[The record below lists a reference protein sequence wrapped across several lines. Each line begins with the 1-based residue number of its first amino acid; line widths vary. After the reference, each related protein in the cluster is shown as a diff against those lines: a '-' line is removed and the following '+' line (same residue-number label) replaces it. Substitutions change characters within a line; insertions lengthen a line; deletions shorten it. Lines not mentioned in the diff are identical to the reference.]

1 LAFALGT
8 LSIVRRNGLRVRSL
22 PVFLVSLLLFVLWL
36 AATML
41 WTLDVAASRTYVVTM
56 IQLAAM
62 SWLVWQHC
70 QDDRRRRALLQAYVL
85 GCLVS
90 VGNTTLQFLSG
101 NIIDGSAQAR
111 FAASGFNANY
121 LATTLALAI
130 PMAWYL
136 FGAARGRF
144 VMWLNILAIP
154 ACLLGI
160 VFTGSRGGA
169 ICAAA
174 GLLLVP
180 LTYSRL
186 RPVAQGV
193 IVLAVILIASLTY
206 VVAPAFEQRM
216 PSGLQRFTEISSQ
229 VRTGDLTGRG
239 RIWLA

>member
-1 LAFALGT
+1 
-8 LSIVRRNGLRVRSL
+8 
-22 PVFLVSLLLFVLWL
+22 
-36 AATML
+36 
-41 WTLDVAASRTYVVTM
+41 
-56 IQLAAM
+56 
-62 SWLVWQHC
+62 
-70 QDDRRRRALLQAYVL
+70 
-85 GCLVS
+85 
-90 VGNTTLQFLSG
+90 
-101 NIIDGSAQAR
+101 
-111 FAASGFNANY
+111 
-121 LATTLALAI
+121 
-130 PMAWYL
+130 
-136 FGAARGRF
+136 RGRF

-216 PSGLQRFTEISSQ
+216 PSGLPRFTGISSQ

-239 RIWLA
+239 RIWLAGLDAIRARPVVGSGAGTYATAVEPYLGEARTAHNAFINVLAEDGGIGLALF